1 MNKAHRAKIFLGEL
15 TLGDLWEM
23 GMLEGMMSLGENQ
36 RITAGLSG
44 DSIEFCG
51 PNGIPNKYPSVAKVK
66 INTSHLPNC
75 AFDFEGLTLIV
86 SRNMDSFLE
95 EKHEENP

>member
-1 MNKAHRAKIFLGEL
+1 MNETHRAKIFLGEL

-36 RITAGLSG
+36 RITAGQRG

-51 PNGIPNKYPSVAKVK
+51 PNCVPSQYPSNIKVK
-66 INTSHLPNC
+66 INTSYLPKC
-75 AFDFEGLTLIV
+75 AFDLEGKSLVI

-95 EKHEENP
+95 SKHEENP